1 MAVAVVPALIALGTI
16 PLAGARQRSGAS
28 IFDQYKRQSTCA
40 AQVESCSTAASAAS
54 TCCVNRPGGQ
64 LLQVQF
70 WDTDP
75 CVGASMMNHAA
86 LGRPS

>member
-1 MAVAVVPALIALGTI
+1 MAAAFVSILLAAGASF
-16 PLAGARQRSGAS
+16 PLARADTGPY
-28 IFDQYKRQSTCA
+28 IFEKRQSTCSSSV
-40 AQVESCSTAASAAS
+40 QSCSTKASAAS

-75 CVGASMMNHAA
+75 
-86 LGRPS
+86 

>member
-1 MAVAVVPALIALGTI
+1 MATTFVSLLLAAGAL
-16 PLAGARQRSGAS
+16 PLASADTGPF
-28 IFDQYKRQSTCA
+28 IFRKRQATCA
-40 AQVESCSTAASAAS
+40 TTVESCSTAAAAAS

-75 CVGASMMNHAA
+75 
-86 LGRPS
+86 